1 MTARM
6 KEGVRWKPLLLL
18 SFTLACLRSSM
29 RLYTVS
35 RRASKLLVGT
45 EPQQRLV
52 LEAQE
57 EVWQMLPLKELQG
70 M

>member
-1 MTARM
+1 
-6 KEGVRWKPLLLL
+6 
-18 SFTLACLRSSM
+18 M